1 VSLRS
6 RVLSAPAG
14 CRLLPAQAEG
24 PYHRP
29 IHPER
34 TDITEGRPGVPL
46 RLALRLLDA
55 DGGAPFA
62 GAVVDVWQA
71 DAGGRY
77 SGYPQMPVKHD
88 DVPLRAQ
95 DVPDDVVAPSE
106 TFLRGSQR
114 TDEDGVCTFQTI
126 WPGWYSGRTVHVH
139 ATIRLPAGCTV
150 TTQLYFPDNLND
162 EVLARPEYRDDR
174 GTRDTTNDTDS
185 IYAEGGSDSTL
196 TLERDLAGWAG
207 WLCFTVGQTS

>member
-6 RVLSAPAG
+6 RVLSAAAG
-14 CRLLPAQAEG
+14 CRLLPEQAEG

-29 IHPER
+29 VHPER
-34 TDITEGRPGVPL
+34 SDITEGRPGVPL

-55 DGGAPFA
+55 DGRTPLA

-71 DAGGRY
+71 DADGRY
-77 SGYPQMPVKHD
+77 SGYPVMPVKD
-88 DVPLRAQ
+88 DDAPLRAE
-95 DVPDDVVAPSE
+95 DVPDDVVAPAE

-114 TDEDGVCTFQTI
+114 ADDDGVCAFETV

-139 ATIRLPAGCTV
+139 ATARLPDGRTV
-150 TTQLYFPDNLND
+150 TTQLYFPDDLDD

-174 GTRDTTNDTDS
+174 GARDTTNGTDS
-185 IYAEGGSDSTL
+185 IYAGGGRDSTL
-196 TLERDLAGWAG
+196 TLERDGAGRAG
-207 WLCFTVGQTS
+207 WLCFTVGLTS

>member
-14 CRLLPAQAEG
+14 CRLVPAQAEG

-34 TDITEGRPGVPL
+34 KDIIEGRVGAPL

-55 DGGAPFA
+55 DRRTALA

-71 DAGGRY
+71 DAAGRY
-77 SGYPQMPVKHD
+77 SGYTPMPVKHD

-114 TDEDGVCTFQTI
+114 TDDDGVCTFETI
-126 WPGWYSGRTVHVH
+126 WPAGYSGRTVHVH
-139 ATIRLPAGCTV
+139 ATIRLPDGRTV
-150 TTQLYFPDNLND
+150 TTQLYFPDDLND

-185 IYAEGGSDSTL
+185 IYADGGGDSTL
-196 TLERDLAGWAG
+196 TLERDRAGWAG